1 MPVSIADVENV
12 VDTTGWNVQE
22 IETLYAR
29 VNVVNYLSSL
39 EVQKKAV
46 FASDAMANF
55 LVDTTPLDDA
65 TALLKKGCTM
75 VLEHT
80 KVGHKISQVAEG
92 VRTAITSSRP
102 AVALKNVADKA
113 AKAVDELKRKIE
125 ALLEKFVSKMMSFF
139 KKAYSDIAWVTS
151 FVTEVTGWLVA
162 SLKADITNAI
172 PAWAYVQSASDL
184 YKGLKT
190 TVQGVT
196 DYVSLKLSG
205 RGVDLKS
212 GHPEIIARDLRSHM
226 TAKALLGAKDAG
238 VSVGKIAL
246 TATGDTI
253 GIGSIL
259 SYAAT
264 ALQKVFKLIDFIIQ
278 RVNLHRVLKKAKKE
292 QANLLNCSSI
302 ALDGNRFND
311 WFCDSLALSPVLG
324 ALLMH
329 SGAIAHPYS
338 FLSLLDR
345 LGRVRTDAQVQYTKG
360 AEHIENMK
368 KVSGKYIRE
377 YSGEYNVTFASDVAW
392 QNELLKQ
399 QQELEGA
406 HVITTDA
413 TRPEAHALKRQ
424 NAFRRQR
431 PQLKRANAFRRK
443 AVV

>member
-12 VDTTGWNVQE
+12 VDTTGWNIQE

-65 TALLKKGCTM
+65 TALLKKGCCM
-75 VLEHT
+75 VLDHT
-80 KVGHKISQVAEG
+80 KAGHKISQVAEG
-92 VRTAITSSRP
+92 VRTAITNSRP
-102 AVALKNVADKA
+102 AVALKNMADKA
-113 AKAVDELKRKIE
+113 AKAVDKIKRKIE
-125 ALLEKFVSKMMSFF
+125 ELLEKFVSKMMSFF

-151 FVTEVTGWLVA
+151 FITEVAGWLVA

-172 PAWAYVQSASDL
+172 PVWAYVQSASDL

-190 TVQGVT
+190 TVEGVAT
-196 DYVSLKLSG
+196 YVSLKLSG
-205 RGVDLKS
+205 RGVSLKS

-259 SYAAT
+259 SYVAT
-264 ALQKVFKLIDFIIQ
+264 ALQKIFKLIDFIIQ

-292 QANLLNCSSI
+292 QGNLLNCSSI
-302 ALDGNRFND
+302 ALDAKRFND
-311 WFCDSLALSPVLG
+311 WFTNSLALSPVLG

-345 LGRVRTDAQVQYTKG
+345 LGRVRTDAQLQYTKG
-360 AEHIENMK
+360 SKHIENMK
-368 KVSGKYIRE
+368 QASGGYIRE
-377 YSGEYNVTFASDVAW
+377 YTAEYNVIFACDVSW

-399 QQELEGA
+399 QQGLEGA
-406 HVITTDA
+406 HVITSDVK
-413 TRPEAHALKRQ
+413 RPEFQPLQRQ
-424 NAFRRQR
+424 NAIRRHPPKLQ
-431 PQLKRANAFRRK
+431 RANAFRGR
-443 AVV
+443 AAI